1 MAIRARVGEMSVVV
15 CGTNQV
21 LGWTAAHDFAAAV
34 ERELQNYDE
43 ISIIF
48 ATGNSQLSFLNAL
61 RDLSLPWERISAFH
75 MDEYLGLPAD
85 HPASFRRFIREK
97 ISEPFHPKATYFI
110 EGDAPDID
118 AELARYD
125 GLLRRHAPVICV
137 LGVGENG
144 HLAFNDPPADFQ
156 TDRLIHV
163 VTLDQVCRQQQV
175 GEGHFPN
182 FDSVPK
188 QAISLT
194 VPALLRQ
201 KYLFAL
207 VPETRKAKAI
217 QAALEGPVTENLP
230 ASILRTQPQ
239 VTLYLDHDS
248 AALLR
253 ADTLM
258 K

>member
-1 MAIRARVGEMSVVV
+1 MAIRAHVGEMAVAV
-15 CGTNQV
+15 CGSNRV
-21 LGWTAAHDFAAAV
+21 LGWSAAHDFAAAV
-34 ERELQNYDE
+34 QAELQTRDA

-48 ATGNSQLSFLNAL
+48 ATGNSQLSFLSAL
-61 RDLSLPWERISAFH
+61 RDLSLPWERISVFH
-75 MDEYLGLPAD
+75 MDEYLGLRAD

-97 ISEPFHPKATYFI
+97 ISEPFHPRATYYI

-125 GLLRRHAPVICV
+125 GLLREHAPVICV

-144 HLAFNDPPADFQ
+144 HLAFNDPPADFH
-156 TDRLIHV
+156 TDKLIHV

-182 FDSVPK
+182 FDAVPK

-194 VPALLRQ
+194 VPALLKQ

-207 VPETRKAKAI
+207 VPEMRKAKAI

-230 ASILRTQPQ
+230 ASILRTQKQ
-239 VTLYLDHDS
+239 VTLYLDWDS
-248 AALLR
+248 ASLLS
-253 ADTLM
+253 ANTLV